1 MSEKYKVIIAD
12 DDNLVCTAL
21 EMILKSGNK
30 IEIPA
35 LGHDGQE
42 AVRLYEQYRPDLML
56 LDIRMG
62 EFTGLDAAE
71 SILNSFP
78 DAKILFL
85 TTFEDDEYIARA
97 LKLGAKGYILKQNF
111 DCILPSI
118 DAVMNGQRVFGDN
131 IINKLPSLYSAT
143 PSFEKYDLSEREIQV
158 ITKIADGLSNREI
171 ADILF
176 LSEGTVRNYISVILE
191 KLNLRDRTQIAIFYY
206 KNMYYLSPA
215 PFDLYIKK
223 KK

>member
-12 DDNLVCTAL
+12 DDNLVCSAL
-21 EMILKSGNK
+21 EMILKSSNK
-30 IEIPA
+30 MEIPA
-35 LGHDGQE
+35 LGHDGHE

-131 IINKLPSLYSAT
+131 IINKLPSLYSSA

-158 ITKIADGLSNREI
+158 ITKIADGLSNKEI

-206 KNMYYLSPA
+206 KNT
-215 PFDLYIKK
+215 
-223 KK
+223 

>member
-35 LGHDGQE
+35 LGHDGHE

-131 IINKLPSLYSAT
+131 IINKLPSLYSSAPT
-143 PSFEKYDLSEREIQV
+143 LEKYDLSEREIQV

-191 KLNLRDRTQIAIFYY
+191 KLNLRDKTQIAIFYY
-206 KNMYYLSPA
+206 KN
-215 PFDLYIKK
+215 I
-223 KK
+223 

>member
-35 LGHDGQE
+35 LGHDGHE

-131 IINKLPSLYSAT
+131 IINKLPSLYSSAPT
-143 PSFEKYDLSEREIQV
+143 LEKYDSSEREIQV

-206 KNMYYLSPA
+206 KN
-215 PFDLYIKK
+215 I
-223 KK
+223 

>member
-12 DDNLVCTAL
+12 DDNLVCSAL
-21 EMILKSGNK
+21 EMILKSSNK
-30 IEIPA
+30 MEIPA
-35 LGHDGQE
+35 LGHDGHE

-62 EFTGLDAAE
+62 EFTGLDATE

-131 IINKLPSLYSAT
+131 IINKLPSLYSSA

-158 ITKIADGLSNREI
+158 ITKIADGLSNKEI

-206 KNMYYLSPA
+206 KNT
-215 PFDLYIKK
+215 
-223 KK
+223 

>member
-35 LGHDGQE
+35 LGHDGHE

-131 IINKLPSLYSAT
+131 IINKLPSLYSSAPT
-143 PSFEKYDLSEREIQV
+143 LEKYDLSEREIQV

-206 KNMYYLSPA
+206 KN
-215 PFDLYIKK
+215 I
-223 KK
+223 

>member
-21 EMILKSGNK
+21 EMILKSSNK

-35 LGHDGQE
+35 LGHDGHE
-42 AVRLYEQYRPDLML
+42 AVRLYGQYQPDLML

-71 SILNSFP
+71 NILNSFP
-78 DAKILFL
+78 KAKILFL

-118 DAVMNGQRVFGDN
+118 DAVMNGQRVFGDG
-131 IINKLPSLYSAT
+131 
-143 PSFEKYDLSEREIQV
+143 DV
-158 ITKIADGLSNREI
+158 
-171 ADILF
+171 
-176 LSEGTVRNYISVILE
+176 
-191 KLNLRDRTQIAIFYY
+191 LR
-206 KNMYYLSPA
+206 L
-215 PFDLYIKK
+215 
-223 KK
+223 

>member
-35 LGHDGQE
+35 LGHDGHE

-131 IINKLPSLYSAT
+131 IINKLPSLYSSAPT
-143 PSFEKYDLSEREIQV
+143 LEKYDLSEREIQV

-191 KLNLRDRTQIAIFYY
+191 KLNLRDRTQIAIFYD
-206 KNMYYLSPA
+206 KN
-215 PFDLYIKK
+215 I
-223 KK
+223 